1 MTFRCDDCKAEFK
14 SQSSLRKHVYRSAR
28 SKETCAQRQ
37 KTREQQIKKE
47 KIISQLTPGE
57 LIAAIENK
65 ECTKAIL
72 EKMSDQLEHQNRK
85 LEHQND
91 KIDYQNSKIDS
102 LVTQN
107 NELKDMMIDLQNNP
121 KLLVV
126 CNNLY
131 PLEQLDLKEPKFG
144 PVLEILDKELP
155 EYPNLGNDKTGK
167 VHAKAI
173 KTLNSIQLTAI
184 KDGQEV
190 YFKSENVL
198 AKDKCHKT
206 TKAFIDAIGKMGYEY
221 ANKACS
227 DLESTRDSDSTFK
240 DQIISNASIDA
251 LPSIVDLQ

>member
-1 MTFRCDDCKAEFK
+1 MTLKKHESRNK
-14 SQSSLRKHVYRSAR
+14 SAIESGNPSCIQKKQRKQQKRELTNMSTTDMLNAIEGNKNKIEANKNAIEANNAYAR
-28 SKETCAQRQ
+28 TNELLQ
-37 KTREQQIKKE
+37 
-47 KIISQLTPGE
+47 QLTE
-57 LIAAIENK
+57 QNK
-65 ECTKAIL
+65 IL
-72 EKMSDQLEHQNRK
+72 S
-85 LEHQND
+85 ND
-91 KIDYQNSKIDS
+91 MREIKQ
-102 LVTQN
+102 QN

-206 TKAFIDAIGKMGYEY
+206 TKAFIDAIGALGYEY
-221 ANKACS
+221 AQKAIG
-227 DLESTRDSDSTFK
+227 DLKSERDSDAMFK

-251 LPSIVDLQ
+251 LPSIMDLQ